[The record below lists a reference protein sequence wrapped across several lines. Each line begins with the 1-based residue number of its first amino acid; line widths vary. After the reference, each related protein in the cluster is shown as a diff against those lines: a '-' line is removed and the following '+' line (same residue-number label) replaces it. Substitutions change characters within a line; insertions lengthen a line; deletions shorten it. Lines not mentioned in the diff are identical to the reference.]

1 MVMGSLMLGLS
12 KRKQNDE
19 GFRREKRPRRNS
31 TRRLS
36 FDTRISDTPWSIDR
50 FGNHFTCAV
59 FGLHGNCIPMS
70 CRKSTEQDRD
80 HGGPWMSVVCPF
92 PNRSAVQCMPWAYE
106 AYGWVSLEKNCW
118 VIMEREWQW
127 QNKPIISMNHR
138 WTHRKKTAKYQTT
151 LQMIHLVKTH

>member
-1 MVMGSLMLGLS
+1 MVMGSLTLGLS

-59 FGLHGNCIPMS
+59 FWPSRELHTN
-70 CRKSTEQDRD
+70 
-80 HGGPWMSVVCPF
+80 V
-92 PNRSAVQCMPWAYE
+92 
-106 AYGWVSLEKNCW
+106 L
-118 VIMEREWQW
+118 
-127 QNKPIISMNHR
+127 
-138 WTHRKKTAKYQTT
+138 
-151 LQMIHLVKTH
+151 